1 MNDYLT
7 MLIYLTAAR
16 LRQQRLQACTVGG
29 LKFRPQSHALM
40 RWEGRAELGP
50 ICTTTL
56 YSSSA
61 VSQSTPR
68 AVMVSSCLTSCLLLS
83 LLSISIHRLTAST
96 NRLQQQVGW
105 GGAAVSWSSPWST
118 STLPSYP
125 PCMGRIAPFCTC
137 TVLVC
142 WASDGC

>member
-1 MNDYLT
+1 MNE
-7 MLIYLTAAR
+7 
-16 LRQQRLQACTVGG
+16 VGG
-29 LKFRPQSHALM
+29 ELCNDALQQ
-40 RWEGRAELGP
+40 LS
-50 ICTTTL
+50 C
-56 YSSSA
+56 
-61 VSQSTPR
+61 VSIYTQR
-68 AVMVSSCLTSCLLLS
+68 AVTVSGCLTSCLLLS